1 MHRSI
6 TKSKLMDMVLFIPN
20 TLNQGVYF
28 LIAFVYNVLVSVSR
42 ATILDGKMV
51 GEVFTRIQIII
62 GVFMLFRISISIL
75 QGIADPDKATDGKT
89 GMGSMIVKII
99 VALSLL
105 TLLVPIEYKKPNG
118 QLNQFEKQ
126 VSENGILFGTLYDF
140 QDRIVQGDVIA
151 KLVLGNTGS
160 SHKVT
165 QKTINNSGEELAA
178 IILKS
183 FLTPNL
189 QPGAAKNFELVD
201 GASGEKEFASKYL
214 FCAKLQDNLTYD
226 SYYKTYDPDTLISM
240 ANVGCRKKGVSGRF
254 SLFDWSADSDNDDY
268 YAFQFNWFIS
278 LIVSVLFL
286 VVLVLLTIEV
296 AKRAIKIAIL
306 RLIAPIPI
314 ISYMAP
320 KSDFQNGPMGA
331 WVKTLTSTYLELFI
345 QLSVIY
351 FAIFVIMS
359 IRRAGGIQFDQK
371 ASGAVWLFA
380 HIFVYIGLILFAK
393 DAPKFLKQALGLKE
407 DGGIFSALKGN
418 FDGLKSIGAGAA
430 GIVGGAVSG
439 AVAAKENNKNVG
451 AGLLKGLG
459 GGTKNAASGIFGGK
473 SSKDMMARNR
483 AYNAQ
488 NYANAEDDSSFRG
501 RMKAGFQDKI
511 GLKNDKQKMDDK
523 MKYYNSATDAMNRVT
538 KAFDGNGDYKFTY
551 KGPEIRDKKTNQT
564 LLKAGDKKSLK
575 DMKDMYNRVQYSGD
589 NALIEQVDKAM
600 KDAQGDRVDELRSMD
615 RSQIEDNIKYGVD
628 GWSSN
633 DLVAYDSL
641 RRIHDVAQ
649 KYQDEPEFTR
659 LGGTE
664 FDDPN
669 TKWGPDWRHDAGQAG
684 KTAEQIKNSDTYS
697 QATANAQ
704 RVSQKNDK

>member
-1 MHRSI
+1 
-6 TKSKLMDMVLFIPN
+6 MVLFIPN
-20 TLNQGVYF
+20 SLNHGVYL
-28 LIAFVYNVLVSVSR
+28 LIAFIYNVLISVSR
-42 ATILDGKMV
+42 ANILDGKMV
-51 GEVFTRIQIII
+51 GEVFARLQIII

-99 VALSLL
+99 VSLSLL
-105 TLLVPIEYKKPNG
+105 TLLVPIQYKKPSG

-140 QDRIVQGDVIA
+140 QDRIVHGNVIA
-151 KLVLGNTGS
+151 KLILGNTSSG
-160 SHKVT
+160 SHKVS
-165 QKTINNSGEELAA
+165 QSTIDSSGEELSGV
-178 IILKS
+178 ILKS

-189 QPGAAKNFELVD
+189 KPGASKNFEMVD
-201 GASGEKEFASKYL
+201 GPNGDKRFAEKDL
-214 FCAKLQDNLTYD
+214 FCKNFENSSFKYDYYYETNNPDVLIGLANL
-226 SYYKTYDPDTLISM
+226 
-240 ANVGCRKKGVSGRF
+240 GCQKKGVSDAWYA
-254 SLFDWSADSDNDDY
+254 SLIWSTDTDHDDY

-331 WVKTLTSTYLELFI
+331 WVKSLTTTYLELFI

-359 IRRAGGIQFDQK
+359 IRRAGGIEFDQK
-371 ASGAVWLFA
+371 ASGPVWLFA
-380 HIFVYIGLILFAK
+380 HIFVYLGLILFAK

-407 DGGIFSALKGN
+407 EGGIFSALKGN

-430 GIVGGAVSG
+430 GMVGGAVSG

-538 KAFDGNGDYKFTY
+538 KAFDGNGDYKFKFNGLKDKNGNVIDKIVDKNGQTILK
-551 KGPEIRDKKTNQT
+551 KGDV
-564 LLKAGDKKSLK
+564 KSLK

-589 NALIEQVDKAM
+589 SKLIEQVDQAM

-669 TKWGPDWRHDAGQAG
+669 TKWGPDWKHDAGQAG
-684 KTAEQIKNSDTYS
+684 KTAEQIKNSDAYS